1 MAGLAIGSQLD
12 ESAPALFGLGQR
24 RSAEAEPRGC
34 EAHEPAQPN
43 VVEASAPLVQPRAV
57 VILE

>member
-1 MAGLAIGSQLD
+1 MAGLAIGSELD

-24 RSAEAEPRGC
+24 RSAKAEPRGC
-34 EAHEPAQPN
+34 EALEPAQPN
-43 VVEASAPLVQPRAV
+43 IVEVSAPLVQLGAV